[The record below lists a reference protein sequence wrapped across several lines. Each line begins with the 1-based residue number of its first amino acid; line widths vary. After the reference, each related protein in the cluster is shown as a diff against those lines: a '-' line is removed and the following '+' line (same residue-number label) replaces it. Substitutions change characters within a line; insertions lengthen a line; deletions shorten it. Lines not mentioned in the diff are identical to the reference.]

1 MTSRILAV
9 LMMFVGALSAEQHRE
24 QALQHYAA
32 EEYERAQRAFER
44 ALLEDPENSE
54 LNLWVGLALGRRVQ
68 TMSAF
73 RRLGAMPLVARVKRQ
88 FEKAVELDGS
98 NIDALD
104 ALMGFLLE
112 APGIAGGSK
121 RDARG
126 VAERIEAVS
135 SARGA
140 YALGIWHED
149 VGEIEQA
156 CKQFELARE
165 RDPDNSSYLVAHA
178 GFLARRGSHAE
189 SDDLFE
195 AALARDPKNPAVW
208 LAAAEAWIGARRKAL
223 YPRAKQ
229 LAERYLASPDR
240 DPNGTPLFEVRALLK
255 KVPR

>member
-9 LMMFVGALSAEQHRE
+9 LMMFVGALSAEQQRE
-24 QALQHYAA
+24 RAFQHYAA

-73 RRLGAMPLVARVKRQ
+73 RRLGAMPLVVRVKRQ

-135 SARGA
+135 SAHGA

-195 AALARDPKNPAVW
+195 AALARDPENPAVW
-208 LAAAEAWIGARRKAL
+208 LAAAEAWIGARRKSL

-240 DPNGTPLFEVRALLK
+240 NLNDTPLFEVRALLK

>member
-1 MTSRILAV
+1 MTGRILAV
-9 LMMFVGALSAEQHRE
+9 LLLFVGAASAEQHRE

-44 ALLEDPENSE
+44 ALFEDPDNSD
-54 LNLWVGLALGRRVQ
+54 LNLWLGLALGRRVQ

-73 RRLGAMPLVARVKRQ
+73 RRLAAMPLVARVKRH

-98 NIDALD
+98 NVDALD

-135 SARGA
+135 SAHGA

-149 VGEIEQA
+149 VGEIKQA

-165 RDPDNSSYLVAHA
+165 RAPDNSSYLVAHA

-195 AALARDPKNPAVW
+195 AALARDPENPAVW
-208 LAAAEAWIGARRKAL
+208 LAAAEAWIGARRKSL

>member
-9 LMMFVGALSAEQHRE
+9 LLIFAGGLSAEQHR
-24 QALQHYAA
+24 QLALQHYAA

-44 ALLEDPENSE
+44 ALLENPENSE
-54 LNLWVGLALGRRVQ
+54 LNLWVGLAIGRRVQ

-88 FEKAVELDGS
+88 FEKAVALDGS

-112 APGIAGGSK
+112 APGIVGGSK

-126 VAERIEAVS
+126 VAERIQAVS
-135 SARGA
+135 SAHGA
-140 YALGIWHED
+140 YALGIWHEE

-165 RDPDNSSYLVAHA
+165 RAPDNSSYLVAHA
-178 GFLARRGSHAE
+178 AVLARRGSQAE
-189 SDDLFE
+189 SDDLVE
-195 AALARDPKNPAVW
+195 PALAREPENPAVW
-208 LAAAEAWIGARRKAL
+208 LAAAKAWIGARRKSL

-255 KVPR
+255 RVPR

>member
-9 LMMFVGALSAEQHRE
+9 LLMFVGALSAEQHRE
-24 QALQHYAA
+24 QAFQHYAA
-32 EEYERAQRAFER
+32 EEYGRAQRAFER
-44 ALLEDPENSE
+44 ALLEDPGNSE
-54 LNLWVGLALGRRVQ
+54 LNLWVGLAIGRRVQ

-88 FEKAVELDGS
+88 FERAVELDGS
-98 NIDALD
+98 NVDALD

-126 VAERIEAVS
+126 VAERIHAVS
-135 SARGA
+135 SAHGA

-149 VGEIEQA
+149 VGEIKQA
-156 CKQFELARE
+156 CQHFAQARE
-165 RDPDNSSYLVAHA
+165 RAPDNSRYLVAHA

-195 AALARDPKNPAVW
+195 AALARDPENPAVW
-208 LAAAEAWIGARRKAL
+208 LAAAEAWIGARRKPL
-223 YPRAKQ
+223 YSRAKR
-229 LAERYLASPDR
+229 LAERYIASPDR
-240 DPNGTPLFEVRALLK
+240 GPNGTPLFEVRALLRR
-255 KVPR
+255 VPR

>member
-9 LMMFVGALSAEQHRE
+9 VLIFVGGLSAERHRE
-24 QALQHYAA
+24 QAFQHYAA
-32 EEYERAQRAFER
+32 EEYGRAQRAFER
-44 ALLEDPENSE
+44 ALLEDPEDSE
-54 LNLWVGLALGRRVQ
+54 LNLWVGLAIGRRVQ

-73 RRLGAMPLVARVKRQ
+73 RRLGAMPLITRVKRQ

-126 VAERIEAVS
+126 VAERIQAVS
-135 SARGA
+135 SAHGA

-156 CKQFELARE
+156 CKQFELARQ
-165 RDPDNSSYLVAHA
+165 RAPDNSSYLVAHA

-195 AALARDPKNPAVW
+195 AALARDPENPAVW
-208 LAAAEAWIGARRKAL
+208 LAAAEAWIGSRRKSL
-223 YPRAKQ
+223 YPRAKL
-229 LAERYLASPDR
+229 LAERYLASPHR

-255 KVPR
+255 RVQR

>member
-1 MTSRILAV
+1 MTGRILA
-9 LMMFVGALSAEQHRE
+9 LLLIFVGGLSAEQHRE
-24 QALQHYAA
+24 RALQHYAA
-32 EEYERAQRAFER
+32 EEYGRAQRAFER

-54 LNLWVGLALGRRVQ
+54 LNLWVGLAIGRRVQ

-73 RRLGAMPLVARVKRQ
+73 RRLGAMPLVVRVKRQ

-135 SARGA
+135 SAHGA

-149 VGEIEQA
+149 VGEIQQA
-156 CKQFELARE
+156 CEHFELARE
-165 RDPDNSSYLVAHA
+165 RAPDNSSYLVAHA
-178 GFLARRGSHAE
+178 GCLARRGSHAE

-195 AALARDPKNPAVW
+195 AALARDPENPAVW
-208 LAAAEAWIGARRKAL
+208 LAAAEAWIGARRKSL

-229 LAERYLASPDR
+229 LAERYLASRDR

-255 KVPR
+255 KIPR